1 MNMTKKKNSKF
12 MERNKIEAAGDLYRE
27 CDYLT
32 PEEQKRIDDLIN
44 GVPLES
50 PF

>member
-1 MNMTKKKNSKF
+1 
-12 MERNKIEAAGDLYRE
+12 MERNKIEAAGDYYRE

-32 PEEQKRIDDLIN
+32 PEEQQRIEDIIN
-44 GVPLES
+44 GAGIES